1 MRSGFFT
8 SVNGDRIYSASFFAE
23 YFASFIGNGVFP
35 NPASNLQVIENTG
48 MTVTARI
55 GRAWIDGYILFNDT
69 DESIALDSGDATL
82 SRIDKI
88 VIRLDKINRV
98 ITVAVKKGT
107 PATVPTAP
115 VLQRDSDAYELGI
128 ANVRVGA
135 GATGITQSDITD
147 LRLNNS
153 ECGLVHAVVDKIDT
167 TAIFNQFE
175 AWYAQTQADYTSD
188 LTAWTLAKKNAFDD
202 WYSSNTTEFFNRF
215 NNWYDTNTTAF
226 ESEFN
231 TWFAQIQTILDE
243 SVAGN
248 LLNLINAI
256 PVIYP
261 GADEPTTAKTGDYW
275 YRELI

>member
-23 YFASFIGNGVFP
+23 YFASFISNGVFP

-69 DESIALDSGDATL
+69 DESIALDPGDAAL
-82 SRIDKI
+82 SRVDKI

-98 ITVAVKKGT
+98 ITVVVKKGI

-115 VLQRDSDAYELGI
+115 SLQRDSDAYELGI

-188 LTAWTLAKKNAFDD
+188 LTAWTLAKKNAFDT
-202 WYSSNTTEFFNRF
+202 WYSTNTTEFLSRYNT
-215 NNWYDTNTTAF
+215 WHDTNTTAF

-231 TWFAQIQTILDE
+231 TWFAGVQDTLDE
-243 SVAGN
+243 NVSGN
-248 LLNLINAI
+248 LFNLIYAI
-256 PVIYP
+256 PKIYP
-261 GADEPTTAKTGDYW
+261 GVSEPAEAKTGDYW
-275 YRELI
+275 FKELI

>member
-8 SVNGDRIYSASFFAE
+8 SVNGDRVYSASFFAE

-35 NPASNLQVIENTG
+35 NPASNLQVIESTG
-48 MTVTARI
+48 MSATVRS
-55 GRAWIDGYILFNDT
+55 GRAWIDGYVLFNDT
-69 DESIALDSGDATL
+69 NASISFDSGDPTL
-82 SRIDKI
+82 TRIDR
-88 VIRLDKINRV
+88 VVVRLDKINRV
-98 ITVAVKKGT
+98 ITVVVKKGT

-115 VLQRDSDAYELGI
+115 TLQRDSDAYELGI
-128 ANVRVGA
+128 ANVRIGA
-135 GATGITQSDITD
+135 GATSITQSNITD
-147 LRLNNS
+147 TRLNS
-153 ECGLVHAVVDKIDT
+153 SDCGLVHATVEKIDT

-175 AWYAQTQADYTSD
+175 AWYAQKKTDYDSD
-188 LTAWTLAKKNAFDD
+188 ISTWTLAKKQDFDS
-202 WYSSNTTEFFNRF
+202 WYSSNTAEFFSRF

-226 ESEFN
+226 ASEFN

-261 GADEPTTAKTGDYW
+261 GADEPTAAKTGDYW